1 MEALNEHGTSSEAP
15 SQLSHRDNSVRG
27 PGHSHF
33 LHKPTALP
41 LTPPPDGGYGWVV
54 TISIALING
63 HSWGVNSVYSVF
75 LAHFLANNT
84 FPGGTRLQYGLIGSL
99 SVGCTLLVSPVI
111 NIVIRK
117 VGTRP
122 IMVAGALVQ
131 SAGLICASFST
142 RIWQLFI
149 SQGLLF
155 GLGMGMLFIPSCGII
170 SQWFLKKRAFANGIA
185 MAGAGLGGFTYS
197 LGAGAM
203 IRNFGVPWTYRVI
216 SIVAAVINVV
226 CALLVKTRYQ
236 STATGTS
243 SSVFDRS
250 LLRKRDFL
258 LILAF
263 GFLSMLG
270 YFVLI
275 FTLANYANS
284 IGLDASEASWIP
296 SLFMLGQAVG
306 RPIIGKLSDIF
317 GHTLVTS
324 VLSLLT
330 GVFSM
335 TIWVNARSFG
345 VLILFALLEGSVAGV
360 FWVNSAPIIA
370 QAVGLSSLPS
380 ALNMLWLTIVLPSIF
395 SEPIAL
401 EIVAGTGRYLGAQLF
416 TGMTFVAAAV
426 CMGYLHTRKSFV
438 ESESTVAILKT

>member
-1 MEALNEHGTSSEAP
+1 MATLNEHGTSTQSP
-15 SQLSHRDNSVRG
+15 TSRVSHQDNPVQG
-27 PGHSHF
+27 PAQGHF
-33 LHKPTALP
+33 LHKPLALAVP
-41 LTPPPDGGYGWVV
+41 PPPDGGYGWVV
-54 TISIALING
+54 TFSIALING
-63 HSWGVNSVYSVF
+63 HSWGISSAYSVF

-84 FPGGTRLQYGLIGSL
+84 FPGGTKLQYGLIGSL

-122 IMVAGALVQ
+122 VMIAGALVQ

-149 SQGLLF
+149 SQGILF
-155 GLGMGMLFIPSCGII
+155 GLGMGMLFIPSYGII
-170 SQWFLKKRAFANGIA
+170 SQWFLKRRAFANGIA

-197 LGAGAM
+197 LSAGAM
-203 IRNFGVPWTYRVI
+203 IHNFGVPWTYRVI
-216 SIVAAVINVV
+216 SVVAFVVNVV
-226 CALLVKTRYQ
+226 CAILVKTRYQ
-236 STATGTS
+236 PTATDTS
-243 SSVFDRS
+243 SSGFNRS
-250 LLRKRDFL
+250 LLRKKQFL

-284 IGLDASEASWIP
+284 IGLDASKASWIP
-296 SLFMLGQAVG
+296 SLFMLAQAGG
-306 RPIIGKLSDIF
+306 RPVIGKLSDLF

-335 TIWVNARSFG
+335 TIWVNSRSFG

-360 FWVNSAPIIA
+360 FWVNSAPIIV
-370 QAVGLSSLPS
+370 QTVGLKNLPS
-380 ALNMLWLTIVLPSIF
+380 ALNILWLTIALPSIF

-416 TGMTFVAAAV
+416 TGMTFVAAAI
-426 CMGYLHTRKSFV
+426 CMAYLHWRKGLEPEGNV
-438 ESESTVAILKT
+438 TTLKT